1 MLSYQHDYHAG
12 SHADVLKHSVLALL
26 IEALKRKP
34 AALRVIDSHAGSG
47 GYDLEGALAQRGR
60 EFATGVSC
68 VLEAPDPP
76 APLGPYLGAL
86 NSLNTPGAL
95 RYYPGSP
102 QLALSLLRPHDHL
115 ELFELHPQALEALQ
129 TRFGRERQVHMHRRD
144 GFEGLVAVVPPQER
158 RGLAL
163 IDPSYERKDEF
174 ARVAR
179 CVAEAFKRWRNGVY
193 VIWYP
198 LIRHA
203 GPELLVKQLSKLS
216 LPRLF
221 RVELE
226 VVARDAPGLRGS
238 GLAIANLP
246 YEVDAALL
254 ELLPWLHRRLAV
266 DGAGAWRAHWLSES

>member
-1 MLSYQHDYHAG
+1 
-12 SHADVLKHSVLALL
+12 
-26 IEALKRKP
+26 
-34 AALRVIDSHAGSG
+34 
-47 GYDLEGALAQRGR
+47 
-60 EFATGVSC
+60 
-68 VLEAPDPP
+68 
-76 APLGPYLGAL
+76 
-86 NSLNTPGAL
+86 
-95 RYYPGSP
+95 
-102 QLALSLLRPHDHL
+102 
-115 ELFELHPQALEALQ
+115 
-129 TRFGRERQVHMHRRD
+129 
-144 GFEGLVAVVPPQER
+144 VVPPQER